1 MIVEAQCVRTRW
13 GVYRAEKLIG
23 AKNLGFPAIQLCV
36 PVGII
41 AVEQDDVPGP
51 GKMGRHCHPI
61 GLAFADFNPTC
72 GTRALDGGRGA
83 GVCGQDHVLQGIECR

>member
-13 GVYRAEKLIG
+13 GVYRTEKLIG

-41 AVEQDDVPGP
+41 AVEQDDVPRSR
-51 GKMGRHCHPI
+51 KI
-61 GLAFADFNPTC
+61 GVQHYSVRVPFRDLNPAC
-72 GTRALDGGRGA
+72 GTRAVDGRRGA
-83 GVCGQDHVLQGIECR
+83 GLCG